1 MNSGETRYMELTPIQ
16 KEILTALI
24 NLYRTKK
31 QAIKGEDIAEIID
44 RNPGTVRN
52 QMQSLKALGLVEG
65 VPGPKGG
72 YKATGDTY
80 RSLSL
85 SELDKETEVPIKR
98 NDELVLNATAAE
110 ISFTTVR
117 HPDLCNATVHVL
129 GDIKK
134 FDIGDNIVI
143 GPTPVNRLVIRGEII
158 GRDDSEN
165 SLLFVIQEMVSLPKK
180 PIKNYIKKHQTITI
194 PPTATIQEASR
205 ILVENK
211 IHGAPV
217 RDKNAIVGI
226 VTLTD
231 IGKTLSEGKTS
242 LKIKDIMTKDII
254 SVDGE
259 MPLYEVIKVFNKE
272 KVGRLLVMSNGENV
286 GLISKS
292 DILDKLIVY

>member
-1 MNSGETRYMELTPIQ
+1 MELTPIQ

-24 NLYRTKK
+24 NLYREKK
-31 QAIKGEDIAEIID
+31 QAIKGEDIAEVIN

-72 YKATGDTY
+72 YKATGETY
-80 RSLSL
+80 RALCFY
-85 SELDKETEVPIKR
+85 EMEREIIVPIKR
-98 NDELVLNATAAE
+98 NEEMVPNATAAE

-117 HPDLCNATVHVL
+117 HPDLCNATVHVI

-134 FDIGDNIVI
+134 FDIGDSIVI
-143 GPTPVNRLVIRGEII
+143 GPTPVNKLVMRGEVI
-158 GRDDSEN
+158 GRDDTEN

-180 PIKNYIKKHQTITI
+180 PVKTYLRKQTITI
-194 PPTATIQEASR
+194 PATSTIQEASR

-217 RDKNAIVGI
+217 RDKTTIVGI

-231 IGKTLSEGKTS
+231 IGKTLAEGKTS
-242 LKIKDIMTKDII
+242 LKIKDIMTKKLITI
-254 SVDGE
+254 DGD
-259 MPLYEVIKVFNKE
+259 MPLYDVVRVFNKE
-272 KVGRLLVMSNGENV
+272 KVGRLLVQMNGEII
-286 GLISKS
+286 GIISKS
-292 DILDKLIVY
+292 DVLDKLVVY

>member
-1 MNSGETRYMELTPIQ
+1 MELTPIQ

-31 QAIKGEDIAEIID
+31 HAIKGEDIAEVIE

-80 RSLSL
+80 RALSL
-85 SELDKETEVPIKR
+85 SDMETETNVPLRR
-98 NDELVLNATAAE
+98 NDELIDNATAAE

-117 HPDLCNATVHVL
+117 HPDLCNATVHVI
-129 GDIKK
+129 GDIRK
-134 FDIGDNIVI
+134 FEVGDNLVI
-143 GPTPVNRLVIRGEII
+143 GPTPVNKLVIRGSVI
-158 GRDDSEN
+158 GRDDTQN
-165 SLLFVIQEMVSLPKK
+165 TVLFVIQEMISLPKK
-180 PIKNYIKKHQTITI
+180 PVKNYIIENPITI

-205 ILVENK
+205 ILVKNN

-217 RDKNAIVGI
+217 KDKDGIVGI

-231 IGKTLSEGKTS
+231 IGKTLADGKTS
-242 LKIKDIMTKDII
+242 LKIKDIMTRDII
-254 SVDGE
+254 SVDGDL
-259 MPLYEVIKVFNKE
+259 PLYEVVKIFNKE
-272 KVGRLLVMSNGENV
+272 KVGRLMVKINGELA
-286 GLISKS
+286 GLISKT
-292 DILDKLIVY
+292 DILSKLALY

>member
-1 MNSGETRYMELTPIQ
+1 MELTPIQ

-24 NLYRTKK
+24 NLYRERK
-31 QAIKGEDIAEIID
+31 QAIKGEDIAEIIN

-80 RSLSL
+80 RALCL
-85 SELDKETEVPIKR
+85 YELDKETVVPIRR
-98 NDELVLNATAAE
+98 NEEIVPNATAAE

-117 HPDLCNATVHVL
+117 HPDLCNATVHVI

-134 FDIGDNIVI
+134 FEIGDAIMI
-143 GPTPVNRLVIRGEII
+143 GPTPVNKLVMRGEII
-158 GRDDSEN
+158 GRDDTQN
-165 SLLFVIQEMVSLPKK
+165 TLLFVIQEMVSLPKK
-180 PIKNYIKKHQTITI
+180 PVKNYIKVQTITI
-194 PPTATIQEASR
+194 PATATIQEASR

-231 IGKTLSEGKTS
+231 IGKTLAEGKTS
-242 LKIKDIMTKDII
+242 LKIKDIMTKKII

-259 MPLYEVIKVFNKE
+259 LPLYEVVKVFSKE
-272 KVGRLLVMSNGENV
+272 KVGRLLVKVNGEFI
-286 GLISKS
+286 GLISKT
-292 DILDKLIVY
+292 DVLDKLAIY

>member
-1 MNSGETRYMELTPIQ
+1 MELTPIQ

-31 QAIKGEDIAEIID
+31 QAVKGEDIAEIIE

-72 YKATGDTY
+72 YKATGATY
-80 RSLSL
+80 RALCL
-85 SELDKETEVPIKR
+85 SELDKETIVPIKR
-98 NDELVLNATAAE
+98 NDEVIENATASE

-117 HPDLCNATVHVL
+117 HPDLCNATVHVI

-134 FDIGDNIVI
+134 FDVGDSIAI
-143 GPTPVNRLVIRGEII
+143 GPTPVNKLMMRGEVI
-158 GRDDSEN
+158 GRDDTEN
-165 SLLFVIQEMVSLPKK
+165 SILFVITEMVSLPKK
-180 PIKNYIKKHQTITI
+180 PVKNYVKEKPITI
-194 PPTATIQEASR
+194 PATATIQEASR
-205 ILVENK
+205 ILVKNN

-217 RDKNAIVGI
+217 KDKEGIVGI

-231 IGKTLSEGKTS
+231 IGKTLAEGKTS
-242 LKIKDIMTKDII
+242 LKIKDIMTKKII

-259 MPLYEVIKVFNKE
+259 MPLYEVVKVFNKE
-272 KVGRLLVMSNGENV
+272 KVGRLMIKVNGELV
-286 GLISKS
+286 GLISKT
-292 DILDKLIVY
+292 DILGKLAVY

>member
-1 MNSGETRYMELTPIQ
+1 MELTPIQ

-31 QAIKGEDIAEIID
+31 HAIKGEDIAEVIE

-80 RSLSL
+80 RALSL
-85 SELDKETEVPIKR
+85 SDMETETNVPIRR
-98 NDELVLNATAAE
+98 NDELIDNATAAE

-117 HPDLCNATVHVL
+117 HPDLCNATVHVI
-129 GDIKK
+129 GDIRK
-134 FDIGDNIVI
+134 FEVGDNLVI
-143 GPTPVNRLVIRGEII
+143 GPTPVNKLVIRGSVI
-158 GRDDSEN
+158 GRDDTQN
-165 SLLFVIQEMVSLPKK
+165 TVLFVIQEMISLPKK
-180 PIKNYIKKHQTITI
+180 PVRNYINENPITI

-205 ILVENK
+205 ILVKNN

-217 RDKNAIVGI
+217 KDKDGIVGI

-231 IGKTLSEGKTS
+231 IGKTLADGKTS
-242 LKIKDIMTKDII
+242 LKIKDIMTRDII
-254 SVDGE
+254 SVDGDL
-259 MPLYEVIKVFNKE
+259 PLYEVVKIFNKA
-272 KVGRLLVMSNGENV
+272 KVVRLMVKIDGELA
-286 GLISKS
+286 GLISKT
-292 DILDKLIVY
+292 DILSKLALY

>member
-1 MNSGETRYMELTPIQ
+1 MELTPIQ

-31 QAIKGEDIAEIID
+31 HAIKGEDIAEVIE

-80 RSLSL
+80 RALSL
-85 SELDKETEVPIKR
+85 SDMEIETNVPLRR
-98 NDELVLNATAAE
+98 NDELIDNATAAE

-117 HPDLCNATVHVL
+117 HPDLCNATVHVI
-129 GDIKK
+129 GDIRK
-134 FDIGDNIVI
+134 FEVGDNLVI
-143 GPTPVNRLVIRGEII
+143 GPTPVNKLVIRGSVI
-158 GRDDSEN
+158 GRDDTQN
-165 SLLFVIQEMVSLPKK
+165 TVLFVIQEMISLPKK
-180 PIKNYIKKHQTITI
+180 PVKNYINENPITI

-205 ILVENK
+205 ILVKNN

-217 RDKNAIVGI
+217 KDKDGIVGI

-231 IGKTLSEGKTS
+231 IGKTLADGKTS
-242 LKIKDIMTKDII
+242 LKIKDIMTRDII
-254 SVDGE
+254 CVDGDL
-259 MPLYEVIKVFNKE
+259 PLYEVVKVFNKE
-272 KVGRLLVMSNGENV
+272 KVGRLMVKINGELA
-286 GLISKS
+286 GLISKT
-292 DILDKLIVY
+292 DILSKLALY